1 MGGGGAMGGGEGLA
15 LAHSMLKH
23 VSLHAERKMMDSV
36 RLFMRPTLFGNHRH
50 SRRSALMKTGWENT
64 W

>member
-1 MGGGGAMGGGEGLA
+1 MEVSGHGVGGWLYPTAC
-15 LAHSMLKH
+15 
-23 VSLHAERKMMDSV
+23 LHAERKMMDSV
-36 RLFMRPTLFGNHRH
+36 RLFMRLTLLGNHRH